1 MKKILMLMLV
11 LAVVFTLVTPALST
25 DDGFVG
31 DEIEID
37 EDSALGHIIV
47 TGVSAVVVDSNHNG
61 LTGNNARFDVTVELT
76 FAVSR
81 GDEITKTVTL
91 NEMYFRNKNFYKLT
105 ETVDELHVG
114 CYDVTVTVT
123 LETDDNNNQAVKF
136 IGATATFD
144 ATDIESKQT
153 TLVRGEYIEPTC
165 TNDGYWI
172 LVCGDCGCVSDE
184 IEIDEGSAL
193 GHIIV
198 TEVNA
203 VVVDSNHNGLTGNN
217 ARFYVTVEL
226 TFTVSRG
233 DEIDEITETVTLNE
247 MYFRNKNFY
256 KLTETVDEL
265 HVGCYDVAVIVTLE
279 TDENNNQ
286 AVNFIG
292 AAATFDATLDCDK

>member
-1 MKKILMLMLV
+1 MKKILALV
-11 LAVVFTLVTPALST
+11 LIFTMVFALVTPALST

-37 EDSALGHIIV
+37 ESSALGHIIV
-47 TGVSAVVVDSNHNG
+47 TGVNAVVVDSKHNG

-114 CYDVTVTVT
+114 CYDVTITVT

-136 IGATATFD
+136 IGATATLD
-144 ATDIESKQT
+144 ATNIESKQT

-172 LVCGDCGCVSDE
+172 LVCADCGCASDE

-198 TEVNA
+198 TEVSA
-203 VVVDSNHNGLTGNN
+203 VVVDSKHNGLTGSN
-217 ARFYVTVEL
+217 ARFDVTVEL
-226 TFTVSRG
+226 TFAVSRG
-233 DEIDEITETVTLNE
+233 DEITKTVTLNE

-265 HVGCYDVAVIVTLE
+265 HVGCYDVTVIVTLE
-279 TDENNNQ
+279 TDDNNQ
-286 AVNFIG
+286 AVKFIG